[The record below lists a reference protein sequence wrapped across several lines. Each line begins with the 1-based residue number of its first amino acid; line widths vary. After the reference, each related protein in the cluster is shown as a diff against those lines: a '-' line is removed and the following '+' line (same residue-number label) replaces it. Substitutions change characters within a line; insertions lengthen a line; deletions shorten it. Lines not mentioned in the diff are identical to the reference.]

1 MYAGELTRSVSHTSD
16 DIETCTTWEIA
27 MQDFFN
33 LFHCG
38 LSWHSQRPKKWT
50 TPLDRYFTCAL
61 VDVMEVHTTCVPDQT
76 YQQIRESF
84 RDPMLRFLMFH
95 G

>member
-1 MYAGELTRSVSHTSD
+1 MPSELTRSVSHTSG
-16 DIETCTTWEIA
+16 DIETCTTGEIA

-38 LSWHSQRPKKWT
+38 LSWHPQRPKSGP
-50 TPLDRYFTCAL
+50 PLDRYFTRAL
-61 VDVMEVHTTCVPDQT
+61 VDVMEVHTTRVHYQT

-84 RDPMLRFLMFH
+84 RVPVLRF
-95 G
+95 

>member
-16 DIETCTTWEIA
+16 DIETCTTGEIA

-38 LSWHSQRPKKWT
+38 LSRHPQQPKKGIP
-50 TPLDRYFTCAL
+50 PLDRYFTCDL
-61 VDVMEVHTTCVPDQT
+61 VDVMEVRTTRVHDQT

-84 RDPMLRFLMFH
+84 RVPVLRL
-95 G
+95 

>member
-1 MYAGELTRSVSHTSD
+1 MPSELTRSVLHTSG
-16 DIETCTTWEIA
+16 DIETCTPGEIA

-50 TPLDRYFTCAL
+50 PLDRYFTCAL
-61 VDVMEVHTTCVPDQT
+61 VNVREVRTTRVDDQT

-84 RDPMLRFLMFH
+84 RDPMLRF
-95 G
+95 

>member
-1 MYAGELTRSVSHTSD
+1 MPSELTRSVSHTSD

-27 MQDFFN
+27 MQDFFKFI
-33 LFHCG
+33 LLWSVLASPATQKSG
-38 LSWHSQRPKKWT
+38 P
-50 TPLDRYFTCAL
+50 PLGQVLY
-61 VDVMEVHTTCVPDQT
+61 DQT

-84 RDPMLRFLMFH
+84 RDPVLRFLMFH

>member
-1 MYAGELTRSVSHTSD
+1 MPSELTRSVSHTSD
-16 DIETCTTWEIA
+16 DIETCTTGEIA

-38 LSWHSQRPKKWT
+38 LSWHPQRPKKGI
-50 TPLDRYFTCAL
+50 PLGQ
-61 VDVMEVHTTCVPDQT
+61 VVHHKRATSP
-76 YQQIRESF
+76 RAKA
-84 RDPMLRFLMFH
+84 R

>member
-1 MYAGELTRSVSHTSD
+1 MPSELTRSVSHTSD

-27 MQDFFN
+27 MQDFFLN

-38 LSWHSQRPKKWT
+38 LSWYPKRPKKWT
-50 TPLDRYFTCAL
+50 TPWTEYFTCAL
-61 VDVMEVHTTCVPDQT
+61 VDVMEVRTTRVHDQT

-84 RDPMLRFLMFH
+84 RDPTLRF
-95 G
+95 